1 MDFSNLKYRGLEAEE
16 KRAVLK
22 EEDVLKAIEEELSAA
37 GKRNK
42 VEDRKTMYG
51 DEIIFDYA
59 GFLGDVQFPGGTAE
73 NMSLVLGS
81 HDFIPGFEDKCVNRS
96 AKEKF
101 DVCVTFPEDYAA
113 PMLAGKDAVF
123 HCKIRSIWK
132 EEPAVLDEDFV
143 KKNSPCKTVEEY
155 KEHVRGLLEKQLK
168 NEARFEAREK
178 LMKKMLDGV
187 DVSVNKEVINAEL
200 DVMMAEFKDKLLLS
214 GLSPENYYEHTGTSE
229 AYIRAQM
236 LEEAI
241 YRVRLNLALE
251 YIAKTE
257 GITLLDEEVEEV
269 IELAAKQ
276 YEMTVDEVKA
286 TIGDIGLEGF
296 KQDLLRQKTENFV
309 YDNAIIKIVD

>member
-1 MDFSNLKYRGLEAEE
+1 MK
-16 KRAVLK
+16 
-22 EEDVLKAIEEELSAA
+22 
-37 GKRNK
+37 
-42 VEDRKTMYG
+42 
-51 DEIIFDYA
+51 
-59 GFLGDVQFPGGTAE
+59 
-73 NMSLVLGS
+73 
-81 HDFIPGFEDKCVNRS
+81 
-96 AKEKF
+96 
-101 DVCVTFPEDYAA
+101 
-113 PMLAGKDAVF
+113 
-123 HCKIRSIWK
+123 
-132 EEPAVLDEDFV
+132 
-143 KKNSPCKTVEEY
+143 EY

-251 YIAKTE
+251 YIAKKE